1 MSLHDENNLKKKC
14 VVCFDDDEL
23 PPSSSCSFLQCR
35 SCDSNL
41 CSSCA
46 STMSSAGSARIV
58 VCPVPACRV
67 PYVDADV
74 ARAIP
79 TDLFDAMIQRRVDA
93 KAAKALRDAERKI
106 NVAEEALLN
115 ANDDVLEKARARRA
129 CKHVNDQ
136 ILTTKCPKCSTAFH
150 DFDECFSLK
159 CAAPDCGTHFC
170 AWCLRFHDD
179 NAQET
184 HAHIARC
191 TRRHEDANDMFFAPK
206 ALYHAV
212 RKREQEVKLRTYL
225 QTLPQSTRERVLED
239 DMLGRDLRERGL
251 AVNEPQRQ
259 PQPGDTLAPRQQ
271 RQPQPGDTLA
281 RREAPM
287 QRQQR
292 QPQQMFYVTSTGSC
306 WHASV
311 TCSGLRNSRS
321 TRGVAVLPPGVRPCR
336 LCAGGAAPRPKRFV
350 QALDRGMH
358 FNACA
363 AASVFVTP
371 TGSCYHT
378 SESCSSLRRSR
389 NVRRTSAADV
399 SARLR
404 PCSLCS

>member
-106 NVAEEALLN
+106 NDAEEALLN

-150 DFDECFSLK
+150 DFDGCFSLK

-259 PQPGDTLAPRQQ
+259 PQPSDTLAPRQQ